1 MTPYL
6 LLDIDG
12 TLLNVNSAIMHK
24 IVDDSLERTGLTDKI
39 TVPKSFSG
47 RTDADI
53 FYSYL
58 TGLSSADKHFTR
70 LKETYIS
77 TISDQLQPEHV
88 TTLPFAEELALE
100 LIKRK
105 IGWSLMTGNF
115 QKSGFVKMKAAGL
128 HSYLPDT
135 TIHIFGDEHRD
146 RVDLAGSALPKLA
159 THYNYDFNQKDFVV
173 IGDTPNDIRAAQA
186 HNYKSIGVLTGDY
199 SAGDF
204 NKHRPDALIE
214 SLEEIIPVLEEWYG
228 V

>member
-12 TLLNVNSAIMHK
+12 TLLNVNSTVMHK
-24 IVDDSLERTGLTDKI
+24 IVDSSLELTGLADKVTI
-39 TVPKSFSG
+39 PKSFSG

-58 TGLSSADKHFTR
+58 SGLSSAEDHFLR
-70 LKETYIS
+70 LKQTYIS
-77 TISDQLQPEHV
+77 TISDHLLPEHV

-115 QKSGFVKMKAAGL
+115 QESGFVKMKAAGL
-128 HSYLPDT
+128 HSYLPET

-159 THYNYDFNQKDFVV
+159 SHYNYDFTGDDLVV
-173 IGDTPNDIRAAQA
+173 VGDTPNDIRAAQA
-186 HNYKSIGVLTGDY
+186 HNYRSIGVLTGNY
-199 SAGDF
+199 SAEDF
-204 NKHRPDALIE
+204 KDHQPDELIHGLDE
-214 SLEEIIPVLEEWYG
+214 LLPVLERWYG
-228 V
+228 I